1 MMKKT
6 HTTSSTFRPV
16 STPRAFEQ
24 VCNQI
29 RGQLASGQLK
39 AGDKLPPERE
49 LCLRFAVSRSVLREA
64 LRSLEIAGVITLKKG
79 GSGGSFIAE
88 SNPKRV
94 TQALADMMNLGAMSL
109 SDLTEVRSLIMAD
122 AIRLACERA
131 TEEDF
136 AAMDANIALT
146 EQLTL
151 ARDYEE
157 RRSVATD
164 FYHHVAVA
172 SRNPALV
179 LVVDSL
185 TGLLRQFFRTPATRP
200 MSMLISSRRAFMKH
214 LRARNASKATQE
226 LTTYLAGLHQ
236 YMTAPRNAPVDV
248 PMQPPAPGAAPRAN
262 RRAKKA

>member
-1 MMKKT
+1 MQKQAA
-6 HTTSSTFRPV
+6 TTSATFEPV

-49 LCLRFAVSRSVLREA
+49 LCVRFAVSRSVLREA

-79 GSGGSFIAE
+79 GTGGSFIAE
-88 SNPKRV
+88 SNPRRV
-94 TQALADMMNLGAMSL
+94 TQALADMMHLGAMSL

-131 TEEDF
+131 TDEDF
-136 AAMDANIALT
+136 AAMDANIELT
-146 EQLTL
+146 EKLTL

-200 MSMLISSRRAFMKH
+200 MSTLISSRRAFMKH
-214 LRARNASKATQE
+214 LRARNATKATQE
-226 LTTYLAGLHQ
+226 LSTYLAGLHQ
-236 YMTAPRNAPVDV
+236 YMTGPRNAPADV
-248 PMQPPAPGAAPRAN
+248 PLPASPSGAKPVRK
-262 RRAKKA
+262 RVKKA